1 MRERAAATI
10 FMWIAQAISVGLI
23 LNSLRYTELVQSP
36 VNPGELVA
44 QTMLVSGQW
53 QLATAVL
60 LFFLIMGAVAAT
72 IAIWQSAPRTDD
84 AKAMRATEKAKR
96 DNRDARIKRLLATM
110 DDEELDALEQQ
121 RLSDSRDDEDRL
133 SLEALLRKRN

>member
-10 FMWIAQAISVGLI
+10 FMWIAQAVSTGLI

-36 VNPGELVA
+36 VSPGDLVY
-44 QTMLVSGQW
+44 QTVFVSGPW
-53 QLATAVL
+53 QLAAAVL
-60 LFFLIMGAVAAT
+60 LFFLIMGAVAGT
-72 IAIWQSAPRTDD
+72 IAIWQSAPRSEE
-84 AKAMRATEKAKR
+84 AKVMRATEKAKR
-96 DNRDARIKRLLATM
+96 NNRDARIKRLLATM

-121 RLSDSRDDEDRL
+121 GLVEDEDQL